1 MRTMAY
7 GLRMLLLY
15 FFCLLLLFLGC
26 EYFKARANS
35 LHLKINGS
43 LAIIVTALDQ
53 LGRSAPPTLFL
64 NKWAFCRIM
73 VLERIDWPQ

>member
-7 GLRMLLLY
+7 GLRMLFLY

-43 LAIIVTALDQ
+43 LAIHFNSV
-53 LGRSAPPTLFL
+53 G
-64 NKWAFCRIM
+64 
-73 VLERIDWPQ
+73 